1 MSLLSRLEQYLASL
15 SVMEKGDALILAV
28 SGGLDSMVM
37 LDLFYQL
44 RKKWKFHITVAHINH
59 GLRGAESDAD
69 EVFVKEQ
76 ALALKLSFESARVDV
91 LTLAKTEK
99 RSIQDAARQ
108 LRYQALE
115 NIRSKHEARWILTAH
130 HVDDNAETMLMHFIR
145 GSGIKGLR
153 GIVPVSGTLLRP
165 MLFASREMLEAYA
178 AQRSIRWRED
188 RSNEKDLYDR
198 NAVRHSLIP
207 LLKEILNPGLS
218 ETLSHSSGIFR
229 ALNEFIVA
237 HVDRLS
243 KETFRHD
250 NDHLYLAIPTL
261 IDYLDFEK
269 FAVIQRAIET
279 FYTRESAYTEIIS
292 IRNLMESMSG
302 KVLHLKKNEYVFRDR
317 DELVFTHRFPE
328 KPSHVRFQTGED
340 GVLDHRR
347 IRVRAVPKEEVAYT
361 KDTRIEYIDAHSVGS
376 EWILRF
382 WKKGDW
388 FIPLGS
394 EGKQK
399 LSDFFINQKIPRHQ
413 KNKVLLLETIHRTP
427 GEESRQIVWICGM
440 RLDARAK
447 IHPRSTSILRLE
459 ILEETERHEN

>member
-1 MSLLSRLEQYLASL
+1 MSLLSRLEQYLATL
-15 SVMEKGDALILAV
+15 SVLQKGDALILAV

-37 LDLFYQL
+37 LDSFYQL
-44 RKKWKFHITVAHINH
+44 RKKWKFDITVAHINH

-69 EVFVKEQ
+69 EAFVTEH
-76 ALALKLSFESARVDV
+76 AHALKLPFESTRVDV

-115 NIRSKHEARWILTAH
+115 NIRSKCDAQWILTAH
-130 HVDDNAETMLMHFIR
+130 HADDNAETMLMHFIR
-145 GSGIKGLR
+145 GSGIRGLR
-153 GIVPVSGTLLRP
+153 GIVPVSGSLLRP
-165 MLFASREMLEAYA
+165 MLFASREMLEASA
-178 AQRSIRWRED
+178 EQRSIRWRED
-188 RSNEKDLYDR
+188 RSNAEDSYDR
-198 NAVRHSLIP
+198 NVVRHSLIP

-229 ALNEFIVA
+229 ALNAFIVA

-243 KETFRHD
+243 KEIFRHD
-250 NDHLYLAIPTL
+250 KDHLYLAIPTL
-261 IDYLDFEK
+261 INYLDFEK

-279 FYTRESAYTEIIS
+279 FYTRESAYTEICS
-292 IRNLMESMSG
+292 IRKLMDSVSG

-317 DELVFTHRFPE
+317 DELVFTQRFPE
-328 KPSHVRFQTGED
+328 KTAPVTFQTGED

-347 IRVRAVPKEEVAYT
+347 ISVRTVLKEEVSYT
-361 KDTRIEYIDAHSVGS
+361 KDRRIEYIDAHSVGT

-413 KNKVLLLETIHRTP
+413 KDKVLLLETIHRTP
-427 GEESRQIVWICGM
+427 GEESRQIVWICGV

-459 ILEETERHEN
+459 ILEEAERHGN